1 MDKKIYKLIKIKGLV
16 AVALILL
23 CAKNGHAITF
33 NEAIEK
39 LAQHESVDAI
49 YQKSKAISEQ
59 ADLKGSWGDPNIKI
73 VAKNYPIDSLKNDQS
88 PMTGIEFGISQ
99 KIPLTTKYENIADS
113 FKSLAKAYK
122 YNAQDRKAS
131 LAKSF
136 WEMLI
141 IKRKIKGE
149 IGILVENKRWI
160 NKTLKV
166 SKRLYANGK
175 TSQQTIFDIQIR
187 KYEVESEISNKS
199 YELLQISDKIKYVT
213 GNDMIDE
220 NTIPWELLNK
230 NHANKIDYREL
241 ALKEKARAKDFG
253 LTASKLNYVPD
264 LTLSLGATIRSDI
277 DGNEDFVGASVSF
290 PLPFSGEKYSNHGA
304 AVAERY
310 AAIKEYENYRK
321 EKQRDTSV
329 VKNEIYKNKNELK
342 ILNEKTVKFAQD
354 SRSIAAKLYGLGNSS
369 YIELLQSELKL
380 KKILMHKIML
390 QAKID
395 IQKITL
401 KYLSGEPLHE

>member
-1 MDKKIYKLIKIKGLV
+1 MDKKSYKFIKINGLV
-16 AVALILL
+16 AAALILFG
-23 CAKNGHAITF
+23 AKNGYAITF
-33 NEAIEK
+33 NEAIKK
-39 LAQHESVDAI
+39 LAQHESIDAI
-49 YQKSKAISEQ
+49 YKKSRAMLAQ
-59 ADLKGSWGDPNIKI
+59 ADLKGSWGDPNFKI
-73 VAKNYPIDSLKNDQS
+73 VAKNYPIDSLGSDQS
-88 PMTGIEFGISQ
+88 PMTGIEFVISQ
-99 KIPLTTKYENIADS
+99 KISLTTKHKNIADS
-113 FKSLAKAYK
+113 FQALARAYK

-141 IKRKIKGE
+141 TKRKIKDE
-149 IGILVENKRWI
+149 IGILVENKQWI

-175 TSQQTIFDIQIR
+175 TSQQTLFDIQIR
-187 KYEVESEISNKS
+187 KYEIESEISNKN
-199 YELLQISDKIKYVT
+199 YELLQISDKIKYIIGDDVV
-213 GNDMIDE
+213 DK

-230 NHANKIDYREL
+230 NHANKLDHREL
-241 ALKEKARAKDFG
+241 ALKEKARAKDIG

-264 LTLSLGATIRSDI
+264 LTLSLGATVRSNI
-277 DGNEDFVGASVSF
+277 AGNKDSVGASVSF
-290 PLPFSGEKYSNHGA
+290 PLPFSAEKYSHHGA
-304 AVAERY
+304 AVAARY

-329 VKNEIYKNKNELK
+329 VKNEIHKNKNELK
-342 ILNEKTVKFAQD
+342 ILNEKTVKFAKD
-354 SRSIAAKLYGLGNSS
+354 SRSIASKLYGLGNSS

-390 QAKID
+390 QAKLD
-395 IQKITL
+395 IKKITL